1 MGKFFGHDDPFEVY
15 FTPLYND
22 SHLAEW
28 VAFPTTAEYLRDVF
42 QRLEIGP
49 RDWEIAGVNCHIPG
63 IDYIIRGCQDL
74 DELNYLA
81 SKLWDLSEQEVDQF
95 VALIEVEEHSN
106 SIGELINLCSNLE
119 CYDFYPDIYDDA
131 DVGRHWIN
139 EECCFDRVTL
149 EALEDY
155 IDFEAYGRDVR
166 CNEDGLQADHCF
178 ITPSG
183 VSFYESYHG
192 EPKDI
197 PSENRVTTLL
207 IVPELDDNERLDR
220 AIELAV
226 ELDSFFRDHDLDYCA
241 TYPDIQ
247 KQQEAICDNL
257 YDGKIALYDAMLEDL
272 GQEDNDVLP
281 TELTEYKAAIRY
293 DPEQDPRSEKLRVL
307 VVEPRKVPYTKDI
320 LAGQE
325 GLSQEVKGPIA
336 AKYPFEDMVALVYN
350 DEAKEMG
357 LPTNRALYNAQ
368 GQPCDVIPGT
378 FLVVGLGAESFT
390 SLPQDLM
397 DKYAQQFQTVEV
409 FAQVDGRT
417 LMFKVPPEKLGEL
430 SDGTLDRIIRSGA
443 GIKKPSIRE
452 QLAAAHRLQCYP
464 YAYEDRPGG
473 ICQAAGLRD
482 GISPLFR
489 G

>member
-15 FTPLYND
+15 LTPLDSD

-28 VAFPTTAEYLRDVF
+28 VTFPTTAEYLRDVF

-63 IDYIIRGCQDL
+63 IDYVIRGCQDL

-81 SKLWDLSEQEVDQF
+81 SKLWDLSVQEIDQF
-95 VALIEVEEHSN
+95 VALIVVVEHSD
-106 SIGELINLCSNLE
+106 SMEVLINLCDNLD
-119 CYDFYPDIYDDA
+119 CYDYYEGISDDE
-131 DVGRHWIN
+131 DLGRHWLFH
-139 EECCFDRVTL
+139 ESSLDRNTL
-149 EALEDY
+149 REIEDY
-155 IDFEAYGRDVR
+155 IDFDAYGQSVR
-166 CNEDGLQADHCF
+166 ENERGVIADNCF
-178 ITPSG
+178 VVPNGTT
-183 VSFYESYHG
+183 FYEYYSG
-192 EPKDI
+192 EPGDI
-197 PSENRVTTLL
+197 PAENRVTTLL
-207 IVPELDDNERLDR
+207 VTPELDDNERLDR

-226 ELDSFFRDHDLDYCA
+226 ELDSFFRNFDPDYAA

-257 YDGKIALYDAMLEDL
+257 FDGKIALYDAMLEAL
-272 GQEDNDVLP
+272 GQEDHDVLP
-281 TELTEYKAAIRY
+281 TELAGYKAAIRY
-293 DPEQDPRSEKLRVL
+293 DPEQDPRPEKLRVL
-307 VVEPRKVPYTKDI
+307 VVEPRKVPYAKDI

-325 GLSQEVKGPIA
+325 GLSGEVKGPIA

-357 LPTNRALYNAQ
+357 CPLNRALYNAQ

-378 FLVVGLGAESFT
+378 FLVVGLGEDRFT
-390 SLPQDLM
+390 SLPEDLM

-452 QLAAAHRLQCYP
+452 QLAAAHKAVSGRQTQP
-464 YAYEDRPGG
+464 PTKGRAEPEH
-473 ICQAAGLRD
+473 
-482 GISPLFR
+482 
-489 G
+489 